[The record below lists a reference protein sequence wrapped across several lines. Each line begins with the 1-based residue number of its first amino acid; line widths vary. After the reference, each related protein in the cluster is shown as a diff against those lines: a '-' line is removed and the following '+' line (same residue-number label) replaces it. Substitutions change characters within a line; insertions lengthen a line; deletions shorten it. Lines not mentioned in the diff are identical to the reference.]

1 MLMILLSILNVIRHL
16 ICGNSKN
23 WLLNLNLIYETLWT
37 GARSGLLK
45 NSTFFNAGK
54 TRLVLFDRSYN
65 TGAIDV
71 KIDGPVLEEK
81 LSFKMLR
88 LAFSSKLDWGS
99 YITLLLKLPPRTLEL
114 WFVLWS
120 FFLLRLLCISTNLP
134 YDHASN
140 TAAMSGLVLL
150 VATWNC
156 WISYKNG

>member
-1 MLMILLSILNVIRHL
+1 MILLSILNVIRHL

-54 TRLVLFDRSYN
+54 TQLVLFDRSYN
-65 TGAIDV
+65 AGAIDV

-114 WFVLWS
+114 
-120 FFLLRLLCISTNLP
+120 
-134 YDHASN
+134 
-140 TAAMSGLVLL
+140 
-150 VATWNC
+150 
-156 WISYKNG
+156 

>member
-1 MLMILLSILNVIRHL
+1 MILLSILNVIRHL

-37 GARSGLLK
+37 G
-45 NSTFFNAGK
+45 K
-54 TRLVLFDRSYN
+54 TQLVLFDRSYN

-114 WFVLWS
+114 
-120 FFLLRLLCISTNLP
+120 
-134 YDHASN
+134 
-140 TAAMSGLVLL
+140 
-150 VATWNC
+150 
-156 WISYKNG
+156 